1 MAGTIARSHDRTRP
15 PEHCDAIPVANA
27 TDTPGMNTPRL
38 VSVNARLASA
48 ELGLDVG
55 IRLRELDGRWMAV
68 AEFDGD
74 PEVGIG
80 ASPRAALA
88 AALASLGDRAAATLM
103 ADPQLFGV
111 SLALRQEALTS
122 A

>member
-1 MAGTIARSHDRTRP
+1 M
-15 PEHCDAIPVANA
+15 
-27 TDTPGMNTPRL
+27 DTEPRL
-38 VSVNARLASA
+38 ISLNARLASA

-68 AEFDGD
+68 AEFDCD

-80 ASPRAALA
+80 ASAREALS

-111 SLALRQEALTS
+111 SLALRQPALTS